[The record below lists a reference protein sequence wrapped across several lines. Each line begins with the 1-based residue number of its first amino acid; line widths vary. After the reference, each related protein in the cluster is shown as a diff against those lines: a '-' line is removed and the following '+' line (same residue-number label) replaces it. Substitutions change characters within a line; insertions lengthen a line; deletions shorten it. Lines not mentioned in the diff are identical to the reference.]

1 MEQVLKTMLENVR
14 AKSPLVHNITN
25 YVTVNDVANVLLA
38 AGGSPIMSDDADD
51 VEDITSICG
60 GLNINIG
67 TLNKNTIP
75 SMFLAGK
82 KANALGHIVLLDPV
96 GAGASRLRTDTA
108 NRLMQEVRFDAVR
121 GNISE
126 IKTLCTGSG
135 STKGVD
141 ADAVDAVTEANL
153 DNGVQLVKTF
163 AAQTGCIIAVTGA
176 IDLVSDGERCWC
188 IRNGRAEMSRITGT
202 GCQLSALMTAFLVAN
217 PGRKLDAAAAA
228 VCMMGLAGE
237 IGWANMQ
244 PGDGNST
251 YRNRIIDAIFN
262 MTGDALEE
270 GAKYELR

>member
-14 AKSPLVHNITN
+14 AESPLVHNITN

-176 IDLVSDGERCWC
+176 IDLVSDGARCWC

-217 PGRKLDAAAAA
+217 PDRKLDAAAAA

>member
-1 MEQVLKTMLENVR
+1 M
-14 AKSPLVHNITN
+14 
-25 YVTVNDVANVLLA
+25 
-38 AGGSPIMSDDADD
+38 
-51 VEDITSICG
+51 
-60 GLNINIG
+60 
-67 TLNKNTIP
+67 
-75 SMFLAGK
+75 
-82 KANALGHIVLLDPV
+82 
-96 GAGASRLRTDTA
+96 
-108 NRLMQEVRFDAVR
+108 
-121 GNISE
+121 
-126 IKTLCTGSG
+126 
-135 STKGVD
+135 D

-153 DNGVQLVKTF
+153 NDGVQLVKAF
-163 AAQTGCIIAVTGA
+163 AQKTGCIIAVTGA

-217 PGRKLDAAAAA
+217 PDRKLDAAAAA